1 MPAPNKKL
9 RRGIVGAG
17 IGGLT
22 AAIALQQRG
31 LSVVVHEQAAVL
43 GEVGAGIT
51 VGPNANRVLAA
62 LGLEAELAA
71 LADPSPHVGTLDHK
85 TGERLAYS
93 LRGRDEYLK
102 LYGAVSRLMHRA
114 DLHAVLERA
123 FNPAGG
129 ALQLGQQLK
138 SVQQDDDGVTL
149 QFANGTTDRCDVLV
163 ACDGLKSIVR
173 DQHFPTEPPKF
184 TGFVA
189 WRGLVDRSRVPEV
202 SIDPHFAAYTAE
214 ERMFGRYP
222 VRHDTLINYV
232 AIARKAGIGSES
244 WTEPAEI
251 SEVLEEFGDWCDDV
265 VSIIRAT
272 PQGRCLRWA
281 LHSRQPL
288 EGWVKGRIALLGDA
302 AHPMTPFYGM
312 GAGMAIEDAM
322 VLARCLEA
330 STGDVR
336 EALQRYERARLT
348 RANAFHR
355 ASLERGKS
363 YTSSDPASRAQA
375 PSAGMESAFSYDAT
389 SVPV

>member
-9 RRGIVGAG
+9 RIGIVGAG

-123 FNPAGG
+123 FNPAGS

-173 DQHFPTEPPKF
+173 DL
-184 TGFVA
+184 A
-189 WRGLVDRSRVPEV
+189 
-202 SIDPHFAAYTAE
+202 
-214 ERMFGRYP
+214 
-222 VRHDTLINYV
+222 
-232 AIARKAGIGSES
+232 
-244 WTEPAEI
+244 
-251 SEVLEEFGDWCDDV
+251 LEL
-265 VSIIRAT
+265 S
-272 PQGRCLRWA
+272 
-281 LHSRQPL
+281 
-288 EGWVKGRIALLGDA
+288 
-302 AHPMTPFYGM
+302 
-312 GAGMAIEDAM
+312 
-322 VLARCLEA
+322 
-330 STGDVR
+330 
-336 EALQRYERARLT
+336 
-348 RANAFHR
+348 
-355 ASLERGKS
+355 
-363 YTSSDPASRAQA
+363 
-375 PSAGMESAFSYDAT
+375 
-389 SVPV
+389 